1 LHEEPYKKHSYFIWS
16 SFKSIGV
23 KCFAYVPCEA
33 NDYVDKIFVKKRQT
47 GKCFDGIKVMVF
59 DSIEDYNQY
68 MSNQLDISQLNSI
81 KENLLNKSDQFTPIR
96 KKNFKCY
103 PYFSYFPEKME
114 QRFAIRYLKSE
125 TERGSTR
132 SMNHSSANK
141 NLTQIKILE
150 NLDKNTSV
158 IYNENKTTNN
168 QGTNN
173 TGNGSSLYNFFSN
186 ILKKVINQFN

>member
-1 LHEEPYKKHSYFIWS
+1 M
-16 SFKSIGV
+16 